1 MNCEFCEKVL
11 SSRSNLNYHQQN
23 NKKCLSIQQKVSEK
37 EIKISLVECEFCNHP
52 FSSSNLIKHLNKCK
66 IKPIIETIK
75 KKMKKEKD
83 DEINNLRKEKDDEI
97 KKLKKIIK
105 KLKKKNIESSIDVH
119 TLKAV
124 NGIYS
129 QDHKEIIKIANVP
142 KTNNNNNNTIIG
154 YNFFNDSEKIKEI
167 INTRLD
173 RFDIAGGQKGIAQ
186 FAVNNILKND
196 DGISNYVCTDP
207 SRHIFKFQN
216 EDGQFEKD
224 VKATK
229 LTNLLFDSG
238 LKDKSH
244 DIGKKL
250 WTKEDG
256 SQDSEKFRIYQPKIY
271 EISSMNSDNSTFRNE
286 LACLTTMK

>member
-1 MNCEFCEKVL
+1 MNCEFCKKIL
-11 SSRSNLNYHQQN
+11 SSKSNLKYHQQN
-23 NKKCLSIQQKVSEK
+23 NKECLNIQQRVSNK
-37 EIKISLVECEFCNHP
+37 EIEIALVDCEFCCKLFSQTNIKNHI
-52 FSSSNLIKHLNKCK
+52 SKCK
-66 IKPIIETIK
+66 IKPVIIKKEIETEK
-75 KKMKKEKD
+75 LLKEK
-83 DEINNLRKEKDDEI
+83 EIQTEKLLKEKDDEI

-142 KTNNNNNNTIIG
+142 KTNNNNTIIG
-154 YNFFNDSEKIKEI
+154 NNFFNDSEKIKEI
-167 INTRLD
+167 ISTRLD
-173 RFDIAGGQKGIAQ
+173 RFDIAAGQKGIAQ

-196 DGISNYVCTDP
+196 DGIPNYVCTDP

-224 VKATK
+224 IKATK

-238 LKDKSH
+238 
-244 DIGKKL
+244 
-250 WTKEDG
+250 
-256 SQDSEKFRIYQPKIY
+256 
-271 EISSMNSDNSTFRNE
+271 
-286 LACLTTMK
+286 